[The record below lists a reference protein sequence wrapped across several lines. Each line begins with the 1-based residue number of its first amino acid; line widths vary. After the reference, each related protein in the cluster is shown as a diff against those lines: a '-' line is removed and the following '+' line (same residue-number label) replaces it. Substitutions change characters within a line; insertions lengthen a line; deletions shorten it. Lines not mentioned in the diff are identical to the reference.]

1 MPSNNPKPTFNI
13 FGPAT
18 RCDVKVGYIS
28 TTRGYVD
35 NVGVYEANK
44 YAKLDPGTVFIFKT
58 REVIKY
64 LTINEVN
71 KLISNDLT
79 PQTKTCLGPQLNLE
93 NPTPHIDFFG
103 GGGVGV
109 QANPII
115 GSDGSLMA
123 VDVVEKGYGYQYP
136 PQVKIRDDLNIGA
149 GTLLK
154 SKLCKDD
161 KTYIVYDKE
170 EDYEEYDLTSCRG
183 VDLNDYGTRRNIHGK
198 PVGIWDPTIYA
209 NLSKDPIR
217 AEIYEYQKYLARGLK
232 PWWTTRKQIPL
243 SITSDVS
250 TNRTKHDVKHWYW
263 GGTRNVH
270 PDGRV
275 IETYHNNFMNNYAI
289 SPVPPSNV
297 PGSDYAG
304 ILFTYIWEEDFPYDG
319 EYIFRGMRDN
329 EAKLYID
336 NVYVPNVTNPGN
348 SSSLTNYDAGSGV
361 MGSGGVPAKIKQT
374 MTAGV
379 HQIRVDLLNN
389 PIIENIISQPAGTN
403 DVTFKI
409 TTSAQYG
416 NIFKMP
422 QLGIDLKKDFDG
434 PQLDET
440 FTKTLEPGKVYDV
453 IIHSPETKSKHGGV
467 RLRTQGENVL
477 QCEEAKD
484 HDWIDVV
491 CSASQGRFINLPKG
505 SSGGSGE
512 NSNNIVYGKLNKS
525 NDSITVTSGGKRIE
539 LKDSKGDDTNVSFTI
554 DSGNATFSSD
564 GRSIKGTGKVKINL
578 TYDDNPNYADEAV
591 RTIKIR
597 NVVWTKEKKH
607 KGSETKVVDL
617 GSSRSSGGGGGK
629 EARCQ
634 FVIDGPPPP
643 PP

>member
-71 KLISNDLT
+71 ELTPNDLT
-79 PQTKTCLGPQLNLE
+79 PQTKTCLGPQLNVE
-93 NPTPHIDFFG
+93 NPTPHVDFFG

-183 VDLNDYGTRRNIHGK
+183 EDLNDYGTRYNIYGN
-198 PVGIWDPTIYA
+198 PMGIWDPTVYA

-217 AEIYEYQKYLARGLK
+217 AEIYEYQKYLARGLN
-232 PWWTTRKQIPL
+232 PWWTTRKQTPL
-243 SITSDVS
+243 SITSDLG
-250 TNRTKHDVKHWYW
+250 TYRTKHDVTHMGWSPW
-263 GGTRNVH
+263 LNT
-270 PDGRV
+270 
-275 IETYHNNFMNNYAI
+275 YAI
-289 SPVPPSNV
+289 SPVSPSNV
-297 PGSDYAG
+297 PGSDNAG
-304 ILFTYIWEEDFPYDG
+304 IVFTFVWEEDFPYEG
-319 EYIFRGMRDN
+319 EYIFRSARLD
-329 EAKLYID
+329 EAHLYVD
-336 NVYVPNVTNPGN
+336 NVF
-348 SSSLTNYDAGSGV
+348 V
-361 MGSGGVPAKIKQT
+361 MDMEHFRGRQAVGTDTGKALKKT

-389 PIIENIISQPAGTN
+389 PIDEPL
-403 DVTFKI
+403 
-409 TTSAQYG
+409 
-416 NIFKMP
+416 P
-422 QLGIDLKKDFDG
+422 
-434 PQLDET
+434 PLDP
-440 FTKTLEPGKVYDV
+440 L
-453 IIHSPETKSKHGGV
+453 
-467 RLRTQGENVL
+467 
-477 QCEEAKD
+477 
-484 HDWIDVV
+484 
-491 CSASQGRFINLPKG
+491 GRFINRP
-505 SSGGSGE
+505 
-512 NSNNIVYGKLNKS
+512 
-525 NDSITVTSGGKRIE
+525 
-539 LKDSKGDDTNVSFTI
+539 
-554 DSGNATFSSD
+554 
-564 GRSIKGTGKVKINL
+564 
-578 TYDDNPNYADEAV
+578 
-591 RTIKIR
+591 
-597 NVVWTKEKKH
+597 
-607 KGSETKVVDL
+607 
-617 GSSRSSGGGGGK
+617 
-629 EARCQ
+629 
-634 FVIDGPPPP
+634 
-643 PP
+643 

>member
-18 RCDVKVGYIS
+18 RCDIKVGYIS

-58 REVIKY
+58 REVIRY
-64 LTINEVN
+64 LSINEVN
-71 KLISNDLT
+71 ELTPNDLT
-79 PQTKTCLGPQLNLE
+79 PQTKTCLGPQLNVE

-109 QANPII
+109 QANPVI
-115 GSDGSLMA
+115 GNDGSLMA

-183 VDLNDYGTRRNIHGK
+183 VDLNDYGTRRNIHGN
-198 PVGIWDPTIYA
+198 PIGIWDPTVYA

-217 AEIYEYQKYLARGLK
+217 AEIYEYQKYLARGLS

-319 EYIFRGMRDN
+319 E
-329 EAKLYID
+329 
-336 NVYVPNVTNPGN
+336 
-348 SSSLTNYDAGSGV
+348 
-361 MGSGGVPAKIKQT
+361 
-374 MTAGV
+374 
-379 HQIRVDLLNN
+379 
-389 PIIENIISQPAGTN
+389 
-403 DVTFKI
+403 
-409 TTSAQYG
+409 
-416 NIFKMP
+416 
-422 QLGIDLKKDFDG
+422 
-434 PQLDET
+434 
-440 FTKTLEPGKVYDV
+440 
-453 IIHSPETKSKHGGV
+453 
-467 RLRTQGENVL
+467 
-477 QCEEAKD
+477 
-484 HDWIDVV
+484 
-491 CSASQGRFINLPKG
+491 
-505 SSGGSGE
+505 
-512 NSNNIVYGKLNKS
+512 
-525 NDSITVTSGGKRIE
+525 
-539 LKDSKGDDTNVSFTI
+539 
-554 DSGNATFSSD
+554 
-564 GRSIKGTGKVKINL
+564 
-578 TYDDNPNYADEAV
+578 
-591 RTIKIR
+591 
-597 NVVWTKEKKH
+597 
-607 KGSETKVVDL
+607 
-617 GSSRSSGGGGGK
+617 
-629 EARCQ
+629 
-634 FVIDGPPPP
+634 
-643 PP
+643 

>member
-1 MPSNNPKPTFNI
+1 MTKYTTPSNNPKPTFNI

-18 RCDVKVGYIS
+18 RCDIRVGYIS

-183 VDLNDYGTRRNIHGK
+183 EDLNDYGTRRNIHGK
-198 PVGIWDPTIYA
+198 PVGIWDPTVYA

-217 AEIYEYQKYLARGLK
+217 AEIYEYQKYLARGLN
-232 PWWTTRKQIPL
+232 PWWTTRSQTPL
-243 SITSDVS
+243 SITSDLG
-250 TNRTKHDVKHWYW
+250 TYRTKNDVKHVFW
-263 GGTRNVH
+263 GGTKGDTSSSGEIDKWYREKWGRNASEKEISDWLGTGKSSAEIKAGIFGH
-270 PDGRV
+270 SAPIAGYIPIKKPD
-275 IETYHNNFMNNYAI
+275 TYHDNFMNRYAI
-289 SPVPPSNV
+289 SPVSPSNV
-297 PGSDYAG
+297 PGSDNAG
-304 ILFTYIWEEDFPYDG
+304 IVFTFVWEEDFPYDG
-319 EYIFRGMRDN
+319 EYIFRSARLD
-329 EAKLYID
+329 EAHLYVD
-336 NVYVPNVTNPGN
+336 NVF
-348 SSSLTNYDAGSGV
+348 V
-361 MGSGGVPAKIKQT
+361 MDMEHFRGRKALGADTGKALKKT

-389 PIIENIISQPAGTN
+389 PIDEPLPPLPAPSR
-403 DVTFKI
+403 DVTFHVGSGSKYANSMEIEGLFKI
-409 TTSAQYG
+409 GKSY
-416 NIFKMP
+416 
-422 QLGIDLKKDFDG
+422 DG

-440 FTKTLEPGKVYDV
+440 
-453 IIHSPETKSKHGGV
+453 
-467 RLRTQGENVL
+467 
-477 QCEEAKD
+477 
-484 HDWIDVV
+484 
-491 CSASQGRFINLPKG
+491 
-505 SSGGSGE
+505 
-512 NSNNIVYGKLNKS
+512 
-525 NDSITVTSGGKRIE
+525 
-539 LKDSKGDDTNVSFTI
+539 
-554 DSGNATFSSD
+554 
-564 GRSIKGTGKVKINL
+564 
-578 TYDDNPNYADEAV
+578 
-591 RTIKIR
+591 
-597 NVVWTKEKKH
+597 
-607 KGSETKVVDL
+607 
-617 GSSRSSGGGGGK
+617 
-629 EARCQ
+629 
-634 FVIDGPPPP
+634 
-643 PP
+643 